1 MVSPAKSPKPRA
13 TSSAS
18 SSSAPEQT
26 QQLLIFEGRNDD
38 IQSCVELYACATGM
52 LSILKDILWHVYNS
66 THDCISS
73 FRAGNHFV
81 YKIFYI

>member
-52 LSILKDILWHVYNS
+52 PSKDILPHVYNS